1 MPAGGESSSGVH
13 ERRIIMNIQT
23 EIFNGPCSCGR
34 EHKIEVKDII
44 LGNHAAE
51 ALLEALKRG
60 SLSQYQNPL
69 ILCDENTREAAMGK
83 LETVWQLCGE
93 IVLPPQDL
101 HANNHGVDMVHNA
114 MEDMESGKES
124 APDLLL
130 AVGAGTIHDLTR
142 YVAHEKGIPFVSVP
156 TAASVDGFV
165 STVAAMTWNGMKKTL
180 PAVAPI
186 YVFADTEIFSR
197 APYRLTASGI
207 SDLMGKYIALADWR
221 IAHEVT
227 GEYIC
232 ERICGMEMD
241 ALETVCKCLDGL
253 RTGAAEAYENLMYA
267 LLLSGLAMQMIG
279 NSRPAS
285 CAEHH
290 VSHLWE
296 MEIIN
301 DYVDALHGEKVSIGL
316 VLTLNLY
323 KKIANSIQEGTCHVK
338 PYEGL
343 ENELIRKTFG
353 AKGLYEATIQE
364 NTPDPMLAVDSGQLE
379 KCLPKIA
386 QVIDALPEVDEILS
400 LLKKGGCVYNV
411 GQIGLTE
418 DIIPLTIQL
427 SPYVRN
433 RLSFN
438 RIRKMLVYPFDG
450 TGIM

>member
-1 MPAGGESSSGVH
+1 MT
-13 ERRIIMNIQT
+13 IQT

-44 LGNHAAE
+44 LGEHAAE
-51 ALLEALKRG
+51 ELLKALRNGELSGYQHPTIICDQNTRKAAIGKLKR
-60 SLSQYQNPL
+60 
-69 ILCDENTREAAMGK
+69 I
-83 LETVWQLCGE
+83 WQLCSE
-93 IVLPPQDL
+93 IVLPPLGL
-101 HANNHGVDMVHNA
+101 HADNHGVDMVHQA
-114 MEDMESGKES
+114 MRNNESGREE
-124 APDLLL
+124 PDLLL

-142 YVAHEKGIPFVSVP
+142 YVAHERGIPFVSVP

-186 YVFADTEIFSR
+186 YVFADTDIFSK

-207 SDLMGKYIALADWR
+207 SDLMGKYVALADWR
-221 IAHEVT
+221 IVHEVT

-232 ERICGMEMD
+232 ERICRMEMD
-241 ALETVCKCLDGL
+241 ALETVCRCLDGL
-253 RTGAAEAYENLMYA
+253 QAGIAKACENLMYA

-296 MEIIN
+296 MEVIN
-301 DYVDALHGEKVSIGL
+301 DHVDALHGEKVSVGL
-316 VLTLNLY
+316 VLNLELY
-323 KKIANSIQEGTCHVK
+323 KKIARSIHEGRCRVK

-343 ENELIRKTFG
+343 EDELIRETFG
-353 AKGLYEATIQE
+353 AKGLYEATIGE
-364 NTPDPMLAVDSGQLE
+364 NTPDPMLAVDSEQLE
-379 KCLPKIA
+379 NCLPKIA
-386 QVIDALPEVDEILS
+386 QIIGDLPEVDEILT
-400 LLKKGGCVYNV
+400 LLRQGGCVCDV

-418 DIIPLTIQL
+418 DIIPLTMQL

-438 RIRKMLVYPFDG
+438 RIQKMLVY
-450 TGIM
+450 